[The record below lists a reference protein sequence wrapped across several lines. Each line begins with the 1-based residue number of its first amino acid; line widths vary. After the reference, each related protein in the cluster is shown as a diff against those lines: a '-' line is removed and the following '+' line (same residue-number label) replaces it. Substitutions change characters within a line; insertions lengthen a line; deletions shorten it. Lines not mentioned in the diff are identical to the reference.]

1 MLIDIVDA
9 ETTSLTAKSNGAQPA
24 PAARHWPIKIE
35 HKSTGIR
42 FRPEDS
48 PFQTLFVDITH
59 RCNMACRNCY
69 IPNRDIEDMPTAFL
83 YDVLSR
89 LPRRTRVRLVGAEP
103 TLREDLPEIIT
114 QTRRLGH
121 LPVILS
127 NGLRLVNRR
136 LVERLKA
143 AGLRTVYLSMNG
155 GLDDQLYLE
164 IDDLACAKQKVRAL
178 EQLSRAKMH
187 VTVGMILV
195 RGVNDKH
202 LVEFLA
208 FLDAYPKVREIHV
221 RSVGKF
227 GSYMDTVPYLQDEL
241 NQLVASA
248 ASGRFDLTTADTF
261 LTTSGKRIEMTQ
273 WPELGS
279 RSRGRLTPEGFV
291 EPCFEHLIENS
302 GGY

>member
-9 ETTSLTAKSNGAQPA
+9 ETTSLTAQFNGAQPA
-24 PAARHWPIKIE
+24 PVGRHWPIKIE

-48 PFQTLFVDITH
+48 PFRTLFVDITH

-89 LPRRTRVRLVGAEP
+89 LPRRTRIRLVGAEP
-103 TLREDLPEIIT
+103 TLREDLPEIIA

-155 GLDDQLYLE
+155 GIDDQLYLA
-164 IDDLACAKQKVRAL
+164 IDDLACAKQKMRAL

-195 RGVNDKH
+195 RGVNDSH
-202 LVEFLA
+202 LPDFLS
-208 FLDAYPKVREIHV
+208 FLDAYPQVGDIHV

-241 NQLVASA
+241 NQLVASSV
-248 ASGRFDLTTADTF
+248 SGRFDPASARTFITTP
-261 LTTSGKRIEMTQ
+261 GKRIEITQ

-279 RSRGRLTPEGFV
+279 RGRGRLTPDGFV
-291 EPCFEHLIENS
+291 EPFFEHVIENT